1 MSKLIIFTDLDGTLL
16 HPKTYSF
23 KAAIPALRLIKE
35 KEIPLILCSS
45 KTRAEIEVYRRRLDN
60 KHPFISENGG
70 GIFVPEKYFSFSL
83 VETGNQLSPFPH
95 PHPIPPPSRG
105 RESKEGGEGEKYET
119 IVLGKHY
126 NEIRRVFIKLREEM
140 NVPVKGFGDR
150 SAKEIAA
157 LAGLTLTEAKLAKER
172 GFDEPFL
179 FEEGE
184 GRVQEFLKA
193 IENRGLHWT
202 QGRFYHIIGD
212 NDKGKAV
219 KILKEFYKR
228 DYGRIKAIGIGDSF
242 NDLPLLKEVDYPVLI
257 PKEDGSYEP
266 RVKLRNIR
274 KANKTGPEGWN
285 EAVVELIGAFS
296 G

>member
-1 MSKLIIFTDLDGTLL
+1 MSKLVIFTDLDGTLL

-23 KAAIPALRLIKE
+23 EAALPALKLIKE

-60 KHPFISENGG
+60 SHPFISENGG
-70 GIFVPEKYFSFSL
+70 GIFEPAGYFSTHQKRGQTTIFP
-83 VETGNQLSPFPH
+83 SPLKGEGQGL
-95 PHPIPPPSRG
+95 PSNV
-105 RESKEGGEGEKYET
+105 SIGGEGEKYET
-119 IVLGKHY
+119 IILGKHY

-140 NVPVKGFGDR
+140 NVPVKGFGDM

-157 LAGLTLTEAKLAKER
+157 LIGLTLTEAKLAKER
-172 GFDEPFL
+172 EFDEPFL

-184 GRVQEFLKA
+184 RRIQEFLKT
-193 IENRGLHWT
+193 IEVAGFHWT
-202 QGRFYHIIGD
+202 QGRFYHILGD

-228 DYGRIKAIGIGDSF
+228 DYGRIKTIGIGDSF
-242 NDLPLLKEVDYPVLI
+242 NDLPLLRVVNYPVLI

-285 EAVVELIGAFS
+285 EAVVELIGTP
-296 G
+296 

>member
-1 MSKLIIFTDLDGTLL
+1 MSKLVIFTDLDGTLL

-23 KAAIPALRLIKE
+23 EAAMPALTLIKE

-60 KHPFISENGG
+60 SHPFISENGG
-70 GIFVPEKYFSFSL
+70 GIFEPAGYFSTHQKRGQTTIFP
-83 VETGNQLSPFPH
+83 SPLKGEGQGL
-95 PHPIPPPSRG
+95 PSNV
-105 RESKEGGEGEKYET
+105 SIGGEGEKYET
-119 IVLGKHY
+119 IILGKHY

-140 NVPVKGFGDR
+140 NVPVKGFGDM

-157 LAGLTLTEAKLAKER
+157 LTGLTLTEAKLAKER
-172 GFDEPFL
+172 EFDEPFL

-184 GRVQEFLKA
+184 RRIQEFLKT
-193 IENRGLHWT
+193 IEVAGFHWT
-202 QGRFYHIIGD
+202 QGRFYHILGD

-219 KILKEFYKR
+219 KILKDFYKR
-228 DYGRIKAIGIGDSF
+228 DYGRIKTIGIGDSF
-242 NDLPLLKEVDYPVLI
+242 NDLPLLRVVNYPVLI

-285 EAVVELIGAFS
+285 EAVVELIGTP
-296 G
+296 

>member
-1 MSKLIIFTDLDGTLL
+1 MSKLVIFTDLDGTLL

-23 KAAIPALRLIKE
+23 EAALPALKLIKE

-60 KHPFISENGG
+60 SHPFISENGG
-70 GIFVPEKYFSFSL
+70 GLFEPAGYFSAHQKRGQTTIFP
-83 VETGNQLSPFPH
+83 SPLKGEGQGL
-95 PHPIPPPSRG
+95 PSNV
-105 RESKEGGEGEKYET
+105 SIGGEGEKYET
-119 IVLGKHY
+119 IILGKHY

-140 NVPVKGFGDR
+140 NVPVKGFGDM

-157 LAGLTLTEAKLAKER
+157 LTGLALTEAKLAKER
-172 GFDEPFL
+172 EFNEPFL

-184 GRVQEFLKA
+184 RRIQEFLKA
-193 IENRGLHWT
+193 IEVAGFHWT
-202 QGRFYHIIGD
+202 QGRFYHILGD

-228 DYGRIKAIGIGDSF
+228 DYGRIKTIGIGDSF

-266 RVKLRNIR
+266 RIKLRNIR

-285 EAVVELIGAFS
+285 EVVVELIGTP
-296 G
+296 